1 MKEQFKNSTTM
12 ILFLISCAS
21 LFGQKLVATK
31 METMSGEKYGFVLD
45 VTNEIKIKPRFDE
58 AGYFE
63 QGYAPVRISK
73 LFGIIDSLGN
83 EAVPIKYESI
93 TNFHEGLTTASL
105 NGKYGFLNK
114 KGAIT
119 IPFIYEDVSQFDN
132 GFANVQKNSKL
143 ALMNKQG
150 VVITPFKY
158 IRIENMIGGIAKVC
172 TQNNSDKIQF
182 SDFWGFINDKGQE
195 ITKMEFYGDKTYN
208 LENGFALTCLNPING
223 PSIYNH
229 SLIDKTGKV
238 LIPAS
243 QGLYVELAY
252 PKYLLV
258 KRPSGFDFKFG
269 FVDYTG
275 KVLLPV
281 NFTSISQ
288 FKFGTQ
294 DAPLAQVFFNERR
307 FFYINNDLK
316 CVEFEGMKCPE
327 E

>member
-1 MKEQFKNSTTM
+1 MKNRFRNLTAL
-12 ILFLISCAS
+12 LFLFLSSTSVFA
-21 LFGQKLVATK
+21 QKLVAKK
-31 METMSGEKYGFVLD
+31 METMSGEKYGFVIEN
-45 VTNEIKIKPRFDE
+45 TNEVKIKPRFDE
-58 AGYFE
+58 VGYFE
-63 QGYAPVRISK
+63 KGYAPVRIGNK
-73 LFGIIDSLGN
+73 FGIIDSLGN
-83 EAVPIKYESI
+83 EAIPIKYGSV
-93 TNFHEGLTTASL
+93 TGFREGLATASL
-105 NGKYGFLNK
+105 DGKYGYLNNK
-114 KGAIT
+114 DTIV
-119 IPFIYEDVSQFDN
+119 IPFIYDDASQFDN
-132 GFANVQKNSKL
+132 GFANVQKGNKL

-158 IRIENMIGGIAKVC
+158 IRIESMVGGIAKVC

-182 SDFWGFINDKGQE
+182 SDFWGFVNDKGQE

-208 LENGFALTCLNPING
+208 LENGYALTCLNPVNG

-238 LIPAS
+238 IIPAS

-258 KRPSGFDFKFG
+258 KRPSGFDFKYG

-275 KVLLPV
+275 KILLPV
-281 NFTSISQ
+281 NFSSISQ

-294 DAPLAQVFFNERR
+294 DSPLAQVYFNDRR
-307 FFYINNDLK
+307 FFYINKDLK

-327 E
+327 Q